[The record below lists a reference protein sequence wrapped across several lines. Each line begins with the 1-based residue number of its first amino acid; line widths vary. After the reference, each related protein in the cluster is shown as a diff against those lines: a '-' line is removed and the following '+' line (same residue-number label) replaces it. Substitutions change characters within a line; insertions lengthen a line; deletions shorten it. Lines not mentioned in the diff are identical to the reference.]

1 MRLVGRSRGVG
12 RSCGLCTVAFLNKA
26 ELCRR
31 GSMPAEEPVEVVDPE
46 DHEIGV
52 RPLAECKQKGLLHR
66 AVAVLLFDS
75 AGRLLI
81 QRRSSR
87 KDWMA
92 GYWDLSSTGHVRAR
106 ESYQEAAVRELQ
118 EELGVSCPLRFVSKY
133 LAPKFSA
140 GGLTEWEYVSIF
152 EGTYEGEVRRDGVEV
167 EEARFVKHGTLVEM
181 ILEPS
186 PVFTPDALATIKEF
200 RRVSGRFQTGPS
212 L

>member
-1 MRLVGRSRGVG
+1 MPPEELVD
-12 RSCGLCTVAFLNKA
+12 
-26 ELCRR
+26 
-31 GSMPAEEPVEVVDPE
+31 VVDLD
-46 DHEIGV
+46 DHAIGV

-75 AGRLLI
+75 EERLLI

-92 GYWDLSSTGHVRAR
+92 GYWDLSSTGHVKAG

-118 EELGVSCPLRFVSKY
+118 EELGVSCQLRLVSKY

-152 EGTYEGEVRRDGVEV
+152 AGKHEGEVRPDGLEV
-167 EEARFVKHGTLVEM
+167 EETRRVKPGALAEM
-181 ILEPS
+181 ISGPTPAL
-186 PVFTPDALATIKEF
+186 TPDAVATFKEF
-200 RRVSGRFQTGPS
+200 RRVSGRF
-212 L
+212 